1 MEQTRDKEFYCY
13 NLKQAAF
20 FKHKGIQ
27 EIDFDI
33 SILNNKAYF
42 LFERNPKLEEVF
54 TLWNNNKY
62 N

>member
-20 FKHKGIQ
+20 FKHNGIR

-33 SILNNKAYF
+33 SNINNKAYF
-42 LFERNPKLEEVF
+42 LFERNDKLEEVF
-54 TLWNNNKY
+54 ILWNSNKI